1 MWDSKPNVQPND
13 WVGNNIKVKPITV
26 TYNNNFNSSSKAQS
40 TIITKSD
47 VLKSTSE
54 YKTVSELVQN
64 LIESGLSKMGEG
76 YCISVSDIVFN
87 ILNQHGI
94 KAHLMEVQLSAV
106 DHINDRH
113 YMVGF
118 NTTFQQN
125 SHTQVSTH
133 VVVITDTEVPMLI
146 DLCIA
151 HRLPQGYQ
159 CIIDKA
165 INEGD
170 KVLCKVEHNGW
181 SYIYQEKKEG
191 IGIPQLHQISILERI
206 STDKKIFDEM
216 KSLKTL
222 NVIGIGLSAF
232 AVINVIAKVW
242 LDWYN

>member
-1 MWDSKPNVQPND
+1 MQHWKN
-13 WVGNNIKVKPITV
+13 KPITI
-26 TYNNNFNSSSKAQS
+26 TYNNNFNSKSKANS

-47 VLKSTSE
+47 VLQSTE
-54 YKTVSELVQN
+54 DYKKVVEIIEG

-87 ILNQHGI
+87 VLNQHGI
-94 KAHLMEVQLSAV
+94 KSHLMEVQMSAL
-106 DHINDRH
+106 DNANDKH

-125 SHTQVSTH
+125 SHTSVSTH
-133 VVVITDTEVPMLI
+133 VVVVTDTEVPMII
-146 DLCIA
+146 DLSIS
-151 HRLPQGYQ
+151 HRLPQGYH

-170 KVLCKVEHNGW
+170 KVLCKVEHAGW
-181 SYIYQEKKEG
+181 SYIYQEKKDG

-216 KSLKTL
+216 KQLKIL
-222 NVIGIGLSAF
+222 NVVGICLSVF
-232 AVINVIAKVW
+232 AVINVIAKFYF
-242 LDWYN
+242 DWYN